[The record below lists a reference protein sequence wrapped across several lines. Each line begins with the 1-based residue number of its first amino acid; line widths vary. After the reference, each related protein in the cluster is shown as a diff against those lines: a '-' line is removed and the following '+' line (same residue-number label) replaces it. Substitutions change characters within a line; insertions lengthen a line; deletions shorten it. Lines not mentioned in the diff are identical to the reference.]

1 MTTWENVFSI
11 LGGRGGEGEGELLD
25 EFACFDPT
33 PCRKL

>member
-11 LGGRGGEGEGELLD
+11 LGGRGGGGELLD